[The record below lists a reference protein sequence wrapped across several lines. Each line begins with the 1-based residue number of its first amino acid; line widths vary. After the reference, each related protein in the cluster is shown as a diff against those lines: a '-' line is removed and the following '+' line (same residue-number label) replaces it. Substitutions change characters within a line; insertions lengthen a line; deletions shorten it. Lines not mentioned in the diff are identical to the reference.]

1 MSIEERKA
9 AIWAEVE
16 KVYGLS
22 GGDPS
27 EAGWSMVKSRLDRL
41 NYQLYTHPSDSIQ
54 IHLHEA
60 LPADDPAWL
69 HASIAL
75 GMNWAHKNTEDHES

>member
-27 EAGWSMVKSRLDRL
+27 EAGWDIFKSETPATR
-41 NYQLYTHPSDSIQ
+41 YQSYSYPSDSMQ
-54 IHLHEA
+54 IHLHND
-60 LPADDPAWL
+60 LPADDPAWH

-75 GMNWAHKNTEDHES
+75 GMNWAHRPTDESHA